1 MQQKLQQ
8 VKSNQPAEQQTNTEA
23 PAQTNAQV
31 QVKAAPAASAA
42 AGAGAATSNNT
53 PAGQVDSSTGQSVT
67 PAANVNGTAATNGTA
82 ETEKATAARR
92 PQAPPPI
99 PKQVLESLKNAIAR
113 GDSEI
118 QIRLDPP
125 ELGNMK
131 LFLQMDGD
139 SVRVVIET
147 SNDLAKRSLEESLG
161 ALRQMLEDEGIRV
174 GEFVLRDESENPEA
188 NARQWAGEGDGQGL
202 PDDHIE
208 TEEEVPGVVEIER
221 ASRAYG
227 LFSDRQVNMVA

>member
-1 MQQKLQQ
+1 
-8 VKSNQPAEQQTNTEA
+8 V
-23 PAQTNAQV
+23 
-31 QVKAAPAASAA
+31 
-42 AGAGAATSNNT
+42 
-53 PAGQVDSSTGQSVT
+53 
-67 PAANVNGTAATNGTA
+67 
-82 ETEKATAARR
+82 ARR

-99 PKQVLESLKNAIAR
+99 PKQVLNSLKNAIAN

-147 SNDLAKRSLEESLG
+147 SNNLAKRSLEESLG
-161 ALRQMLEDEGIRV
+161 DLRQMLEEEGIEV
-174 GEFVLRDESENPEA
+174 GEFVLRDEAENPES
-188 NARQWAGEGDGQGL
+188 NAQQWAGGGEGQGL
-202 PDDHIE
+202 PGGDIDSDV
-208 TEEEVPGVVEIER
+208 EEAATAAELER